1 MEAALS
7 EFADRV
13 ASARGSLEAPR
24 IPVYRALGRG
34 ELVEGRSLDA
44 LQAAYRLGARVAWR
58 RYARV
63 ARRLA
68 LSTESVALLAEA
80 VFTHIDEIAAASVQA
95 YADAQADAAGTADR
109 RRHRLLIL
117 LVTGGPDADTLRRA
131 AAEADWPLP
140 ETVAAAA
147 LGPLPGAPPGPART
161 PGHGPAHPSGPVPWT
176 TQGLAPDAAPGS
188 TRGSVSGTAFGP
200 VPGSTQDPAPG
211 SAPGSTRAPVSGS
224 PSGPAPGSAQG
235 PASGTEFGPAPDSAP
250 DTEFGP
256 APDSAPDSAAGNTRG
271 PASRTA
277 FGPAFGPAPDSAP
290 DAVPGTDPGRAP
302 PGAER
307 AVGWGDHRSG
317 GAGAL
322 RRYRLPEPVLA
333 DLEGAEP
340 CLVIP
345 SPHLLLA
352 DPRLQRLLRETAAVV
367 GPAVP
372 PAQAADSLRWARAL
386 RASGGG
392 PAPGAA
398 PVTDPSLARLL
409 LLADPA
415 LVRLMASRHLRPL
428 ASLTAKQRDRVAAT
442 LLACLQTP
450 HVTAPE
456 IAARLG
462 IHPQT
467 ARQRLHQVHRLFGAL
482 LADPD
487 ARFEAEAALRAAAGH
502 ETDRPPG

>member
-13 ASARGSLEAPR
+13 ASARGSLEAAR

-147 LGPLPGAPPGPART
+147 LGPLPGAPPGPARS
-161 PGHGPAHPSGPVPWT
+161 PAHPSGPVPWT
-176 TQGLAPDAAPGS
+176 TQGLAPDS
-188 TRGSVSGTAFGP
+188 TQGSVSGTAFGP

-211 SAPGSTRAPVSGS
+211 PVPG
-224 PSGPAPGSAQG
+224 
-235 PASGTEFGPAPDSAP
+235 
-250 DTEFGP
+250 
-256 APDSAPDSAAGNTRG
+256 
-271 PASRTA
+271 
-277 FGPAFGPAPDSAP
+277 SAP

-307 AVGWGDHRSG
+307 AVGWGDHRPG

-450 HVTAPE
+450 HGTAPE

-487 ARFEAEAALRAAAGH
+487 ARFEAEAALRAAGH